1 MRARVLLPLG
11 IVAAFALALA
21 SYAPASECTQPYCPS
36 HTLTVHK
43 AGSGSGTVTSSPAGI
58 ACGAQCS
65 APYEEKTK
73 VTLTAQPAPG
83 STFVGWSGG
92 GCSGKGKCVLTIAE
106 TDVTVTA
113 TFDAEHPPPPNEFT
127 LGKVRHPETGVVTIQ
142 IKVPGPGTIEA
153 AAHLMR
159 SLRGKAKAAGTY
171 RLTLRLTRRGMQR
184 LERSHGRQLR
194 TRVTFAFTPTGGETA
209 TKLKKIIFRVV
220 RRHHGGRKH
229 HRARV
234 STVRLEESAAAGK
247 AVVASTATIKP
258 ATASIRLF
266 CNGPQS
272 CQGNLKLLASGNALL
287 GSSGFELEA
296 GASRVL
302 HVKLTGRGKK
312 LLGAKKPPN
321 TRAAGTGLHPHAVK
335 LKFAA

>member
-11 IVAAFALALA
+11 IVAAFVLALP
-21 SYAPASECTQPYCPS
+21 SYAPASHCTQPYCPS
-36 HTLTVHK
+36 HTLSVKK

-65 APYEEKTK
+65 APYEEATN
-73 VTLTAQPAPG
+73 VMLTAQAAPG

-92 GCSGKGKCVLTIAE
+92 GCAGKGKCVVKIAE
-106 TDVTVTA
+106 ADVTVTA
-113 TFDAEHPPPPNEFT
+113 TFDAEKPPPPPNEFT

-142 IKVPGPGTIEA
+142 IRVPGPGTIEA
-153 AAHLMR
+153 SAHLMR

-171 RLTLRLTRRGMQR
+171 KLTLRLTRRGMRR
-184 LERSHGRQLR
+184 LERSRGQQLR

-220 RRHHGGRKH
+220 RRHGGRKP
-229 HRARV
+229 HRAQI
-234 STVRLEESAAAGK
+234 STVPLDESAAGGK

-258 ATASIRLF
+258 GTASIRLF
-266 CNGPQS
+266 CNGPQA
-272 CQGNLKLLASGNALL
+272 CRGELKLLASPNALL
-287 GSSGFELEA
+287 SSAGFELEA
-296 GASRVL
+296 GASRVMRM
-302 HVKLTGRGKK
+302 KLTGRGRK
-312 LLGAKKPPN
+312 LLGAKHPPK

-335 LKFAA
+335 LKFPA